1 MLESYN
7 LLMPIPETDQQCP
20 KSNIYTVFL
29 KFEVYIIKT
38 HPQKFILDCNVSWI
52 YKHKDKQNLLSHNN
66 VSFFGEKFPFLFFRK
81 KNPNSHPLEKWGRSS
96 YD

>member
-1 MLESYN
+1 MPESYN
-7 LLMPIPETDQQCP
+7 LLMPIPETDQQYP

-29 KFEVYIIKT
+29 KFELYIIKT

-66 VSFFGEKFPFLFFRK
+66 FFFLGGK
-81 KNPNSHPLEKWGRSS
+81 ISS
-96 YD
+96 SIF